1 MKRTV
6 AVLLALLMVLGCISG
21 CSKPENHDPDSSTAS
36 TAPSNTTPSSGN
48 ESEGTENDQTKPEAS
63 EPDTTQPSVT
73 EPDAT
78 EPQPSDPKP
87 TDPEPTDPKPTDPEP
102 TQPEPSVPERNPGDV
117 YSRSELEAM
126 STKVNGWGLGPHTD
140 DKNRP
145 IDATKAQDKY
155 GKYDAYYIGPDNGK
169 IYLTFD
175 EGYENGYTSRILDV
189 LKEKNVKA
197 VFFITMPYAKSE
209 PELVQRMI
217 DEGHVVGNHSVKHKS
232 MPTLSIDKMI
242 SEVMDLHEY
251 VKEHFGYEMTLFRP
265 PMGEFSQQSLAVLQ
279 NLGYK
284 TVEWSFA
291 YYDYDPADQPD
302 PAKALKKVTEAAHSG
317 GIFLLHAVSK
327 TNTDILGDVI
337 DEFRHQGLEVAL
349 FT

>member
-1 MKRTV
+1 MNRIF
-6 AVLLALLMVLGCISG
+6 ALLLAVTMLLCCIAG
-21 CSKPENHDPDSSTAS
+21 CSKYEQNDDQTPSGS
-36 TAPSNTTPSSGN
+36 TAPSDNQEQTPS
-48 ESEGTENDQTKPEAS
+48 
-63 EPDTTQPSVT
+63 TQPSVPDPTQPDVT
-73 EPDAT
+73 EPDPTVPSAT
-78 EPQPSDPKP
+78 EPSTEPVP
-87 TDPEPTDPKPTDPEP
+87 TDPAPTEPAPTEP
-102 TQPEPSVPERNPGDV
+102 APTEPERNPGDI

-140 DKNRP
+140 DRNRP

-197 VFFITMPYAKSE
+197 VFFITMPYAKSQ

-232 MPTLSIDKMI
+232 MPTLSIDTMI

-251 VKEHFGYEMTLFRP
+251 VKEHFGYEMSLFRP
-265 PMGEFSQQSLAVLQ
+265 PMGEYSQQSLAVLQ

-291 YYDYDPADQPD
+291 YYDYDPANQPD
-302 PAKALKKVTEAAHSG
+302 PAKALDKVVKAGHSG
-317 GIFLLHAVSK
+317 GIMLLHAVSA
-327 TNTDILGDVI
+327 TNTEILGDVI
-337 DEFRHQGLEVAL
+337 DAYRQQGLEIAL
-349 FT
+349 FS